1 MSLKTETFEFLT
13 EISADGRCSQRVR
26 TPGELQLFQLKHKG
40 LRLKYEND
48 GSVLL
53 NFAGRGPWYSQ
64 KDFLNV
70 FYATQLVKLEES
82 LSFVLKF
89 GSDDVAEILLEDTN
103 LQQLISEFIIKKC
116 GYTDLTDVLQ
126 ATDGLDDVLKRI
138 SLLPK
143 EELDLLDDE
152 EG

>member
-13 EISADGRCSQRVR
+13 EINADGRCSHRVR
-26 TPGELQLFQLKHKG
+26 TPAELQLFQLRHKG

-70 FYATQLVKLEES
+70 FYETQLVKLEES
-82 LSFVLKF
+82 LSFVLTF
-89 GSDDVAEILLEDTN
+89 GSEDVAEMLLDDTN
-103 LQQLISEFIIKKC
+103 LQLLVSEFIIKKL
-116 GYTDLTDVLQ
+116 GYTNISDMLL
-126 ATDGLDDVLKRI
+126 ATEGLEDVLKRI
-138 SLLPK
+138 KLLPK
-143 EELDLLDDE
+143 ELDLMDDE

>member
-13 EISADGRCSQRVR
+13 EINADGRCSHRVR
-26 TPGELQLFQLKHKG
+26 TPAELQLFQLRHKG

-64 KDFLNV
+64 TDFLNV
-70 FYATQLVKLEES
+70 FYETQLVKLEES
-82 LSFVLKF
+82 LSFVLTF
-89 GSDDVAEILLEDTN
+89 GSEDVAEMLLDDTN
-103 LQQLISEFIIKKC
+103 LQLLVSEFIIKKL
-116 GYTDLTDVLQ
+116 GYTNISDMLL
-126 ATDGLDDVLKRI
+126 ATEGLEDVLKRI
-138 SLLPK
+138 KLLPK
-143 EELDLLDDE
+143 ELDLMDDE